1 MPRKVEQE
9 RRQFPRQLLPLT
21 NGGVSAMLPATDGTL
36 VYSNVW
42 NLSRG
47 GACLLLPRG
56 GGDKLL
62 AEGAVLFSDASGREV
77 RLVAR
82 VVWIENLG
90 RSFFVGIAFEPSP
103 LATGTFLD
111 DYLKGL

>member
-1 MPRKVEQE
+1 MPQKPAVE
-9 RRQFPRQLLPLT
+9 RRQFPRELLPLT
-21 NGGVSAMLPATDGTL
+21 NGGVSVMLPATDGTL

-62 AEGAVLFSDASGREV
+62 AEAPVLFSDASGRET
-77 RLVAR
+77 RLLVR

>member
-1 MPRKVEQE
+1 MPKKPAVE
-9 RRQFPRQLLPLT
+9 RRQYPRELLPLT
-21 NGGVSAMLPATDGTL
+21 NGGVSAMLPATDGSL

-56 GGDKLL
+56 GGDQLL
-62 AEGAVLFSDASGREV
+62 AQAAVLFSDASGREV
-77 RLVAR
+77 RLPVR

-90 RSFFVGIAFEPSP
+90 RSFFVGVAFEPSP
-103 LATGTFLD
+103 LPAGTFLD